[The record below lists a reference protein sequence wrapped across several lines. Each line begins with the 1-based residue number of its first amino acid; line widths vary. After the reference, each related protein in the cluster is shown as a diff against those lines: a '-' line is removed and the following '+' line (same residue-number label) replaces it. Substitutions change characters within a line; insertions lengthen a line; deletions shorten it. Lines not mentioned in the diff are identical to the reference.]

1 MSQHARRSVVYMKGK
16 TSAPACIIDRSW
28 LKDSRAHW
36 YSRKIRCQR
45 WLKAQGKT
53 MYIHWNAQVQSSN
66 RRRSVTKA
74 EHTAASAYAKVEAMA
89 QKANTDSRKAE
100 VAAAWKAMAERF
112 PETRHGKKAA
122 KQ

>member
-1 MSQHARRSVVYMKGK
+1 
-16 TSAPACIIDRSW
+16 
-28 LKDSRAHW
+28 
-36 YSRKIRCQR
+36 
-45 WLKAQGKT
+45 